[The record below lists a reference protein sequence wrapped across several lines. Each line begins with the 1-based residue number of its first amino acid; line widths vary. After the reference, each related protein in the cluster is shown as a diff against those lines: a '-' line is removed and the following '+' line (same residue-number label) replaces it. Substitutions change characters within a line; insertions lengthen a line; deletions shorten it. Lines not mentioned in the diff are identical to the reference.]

1 MKFVGVDLH
10 KHSITLCVISKARGK
25 FLVQERRR
33 FRCKDTKAIAAF
45 FGSLDRFQMTVESTI
60 GYEWFVQLIEPI
72 KACRRVVVAHPAKM
86 RVIAES
92 TRKTDKIDARVLA
105 EFLARDMIPAAWM
118 PTPRVREHRSLV
130 RHRVNIQRRI
140 TTLKN
145 RARGMFSRY
154 NADRADLFTRKGWM
168 EAIESSLLESE
179 RWILG
184 EIRAELCCLK
194 KHLKVADE
202 QLIAF
207 ASTATTI
214 ERERRE
220 ILSSMPGV
228 GVVTIDVVLCEL
240 GDIERFDN
248 ANQVVSFAGLD
259 PGIRES
265 DGKRKDL
272 KISKAG
278 SKLLRWAMI
287 QLAWRVVRQS
297 AYWQYRYERLKKRRG
312 SRKAITAI
320 ARRQLT
326 IIAAMLRTGTPY
338 RVTHHS
344 ASPTDLPTEKSKR
357 KAA

>member
-10 KHSITLCVISKARGK
+10 KHSITLCAVSIARGK
-25 FLVQERRR
+25 IVVQERRR
-33 FRCKDTKAIAAF
+33 FRCKDTISISAF
-45 FGSLDRFQMTVESTI
+45 FSSLGRFQMTVESTI

-72 KACRRVVVAHPAKM
+72 KGCRRVIVAHPSKM
-86 RVIAES
+86 RIIAES

-145 RARGMFSRY
+145 RSRGMLCRY
-154 NADRADLFTRKGWM
+154 NADRADLFTRKGWS
-168 EAIESSLLESE
+168 EAIASPLLASE
-179 RWILG
+179 KWILQ
-184 EIRAELCCLK
+184 EMRAELCSLS
-194 KHLKVADE
+194 KHLKVADDR
-202 QLIAF
+202 LVMF

-220 ILSSMPGV
+220 ILRTMPGV
-228 GVVTIDVVLCEL
+228 GTVTIDVVLCEL
-240 GDIERFDN
+240 GDIKRFDN
-248 ANQVVSFAGLD
+248 AKQIVSYAGLD

-287 QLAWRVVRQS
+287 ELAWRVVRQS
-297 AYWQYRYERLKKRRG
+297 TYWRYRYEQLKKRCG
-312 SRKAITAI
+312 ARKAITAI
-320 ARRQLT
+320 ARRQLMV
-326 IIAAMLRTGTPY
+326 IAAILRTGTPY
-338 RVTHHS
+338 S
-344 ASPTDLPTEKSKR
+344 ATNGSSLGANTTTVKSLR
-357 KAA
+357 KSA

>member
-10 KHSITLCVISKARGK
+10 KHSITLCVVSKARGK
-25 FLVQERRR
+25 IAVDQRKR
-33 FRCKDTKAIAAF
+33 FRCKHTDAIVAF
-45 FGSLDRFQMTVESTI
+45 FGSLGRFQMTVESTI
-60 GYEWFVQLIEPI
+60 GYEWFVHLIEPI
-72 KACRRVVVAHPAKM
+72 TGCRRVVVAHPAKM

-92 TRKTDKIDARVLA
+92 TRKTDKIDARILA
-105 EFLARDMIPAAWM
+105 EFLAHDMIPEAWM

-130 RHRVNIQRRI
+130 RHRCNIQRRI

-145 RARGMFSRY
+145 RARGMLSRY
-154 NADRADLFTRKGWM
+154 NADRADLFTRQGWS
-168 EAIESSLLESE
+168 EAIQSPLLESE
-179 RWILG
+179 KWILQEIHG
-184 EIRAELCCLK
+184 ELRSQK
-194 KHLKVADE
+194 KHLKLAEDR
-202 QLIAF
+202 LAAF
-207 ASTATTI
+207 ARASNAI

-220 ILSSMPGV
+220 ILATMPGV
-228 GVVTIDVVLCEL
+228 GAVTVDVVLCEL
-240 GDIERFDN
+240 GEIDRFDN
-248 ANQVVSFAGLD
+248 ADQIVSYAGLD

-297 AYWQYRYERLKKRRG
+297 THWHYRYEQLKKRRG
-312 SRKAITAI
+312 ARKAITAI
-320 ARRQLT
+320 ARRQLK

-338 RVTHHS
+338 NVAHGS
-344 ASPTDLPTEKSKR
+344 SPRAGTTPSKSER